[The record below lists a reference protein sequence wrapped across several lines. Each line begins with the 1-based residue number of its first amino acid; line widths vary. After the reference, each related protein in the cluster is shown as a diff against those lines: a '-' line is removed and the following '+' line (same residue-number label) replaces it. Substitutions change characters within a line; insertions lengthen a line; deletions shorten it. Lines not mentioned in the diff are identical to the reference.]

1 MDSFVCMS
9 AGNWKKSGEREN
21 VQSGHNPKGPMLKN
35 EDKRIKNWVMEQDAK
50 IK

>member
-1 MDSFVCMS
+1 MS